1 MGTFVYISGFGE
13 EIRTLDNLVMET
25 KFITMEK
32 SIVFIILII
41 PIYSLSTL
49 IPIEPETEANKL
61 LSTNFDELIL
71 ILTGDTQYYFPCT
84 FANRQCKAKSTDCRE
99 KNKLTEVGEIK
110 SAKS

>member
-1 MGTFVYISGFGE
+1 
-13 EIRTLDNLVMET
+13 MEA

-32 SIVFIILII
+32 VIIFIILITST
-41 PIYSLSTL
+41 YSLPSV

-84 FANRQCKAKSTDCRE
+84 PENDQCKSKSIECRG
-99 KNKLTEVGEIK
+99 KNGLMEVGEIK
-110 SAKS
+110 SSKS